1 MSEAKGLKDSHFR
14 TLLVIFTG
22 LSTVLFGAT
31 TFFAERWF
39 TNVNSSAAIV
49 AGALNEVKVEIRE
62 LSTVIKFLSDRVKSH
77 DLSVGELEKQMSV
90 THQRLNE
97 LERECAKGRVGQR
110 GEKNT
115 F

>member
-1 MSEAKGLKDSHFR
+1 MSEAKVLKDAHFR

-22 LSTVLFGAT
+22 LSTILFSAT

-49 AGALNEVKVEIRE
+49 AGALNEVKIEIRE
-62 LSTVIKFLSDRVKSH
+62 LSTVIKFLSDRVASH
-77 DLSVGELEKQMSV
+77 ELSVGELEKQMGV
-90 THQRLNE
+90 TQQRLNN
-97 LERECAKGRVGQR
+97 LEKECVRAQTQR